1 MDLGGRELQRQRAG
15 LDCEVAEC
23 KQFKED
29 EGHGIWEIYRHQHH
43 VEFENTRLS

>member
-23 KQFKED
+23 KQIQIGMRD
-29 EGHGIWEIYRHQHH
+29 
-43 VEFENTRLS
+43 VETYPRIK